1 MQWRQAPATVVIA
14 AATIIVSLVI
24 ISTGLLPA
32 ASLGGG
38 VIAARFAGA
47 ALPGDL
53 AIQVPIWLTPLSCTF
68 IHAGLAHLGF
78 NLVMFVYCA
87 AQAERVLG
95 SKALVL
101 LYVVGAYAAA
111 LGQWLL
117 APLSV
122 VPMIG
127 ASGAISAIVAAYALY
142 FGQRRVTAM
151 GPIPAGMVHVAWL
164 AVAWVGIQALIEV
177 AGMSVPGAGS
187 AGIAVGAHVGGFLA
201 GLALARPLLLW
212 RYRHA

>member
-1 MQWRQAPATVVIA
+1 MRWREAPATVAIA
-14 AATIIVSLVI
+14 AMTIIVSMVLI
-24 ISTGLLPA
+24 GSGLLPA

-38 VIAARFAGA
+38 VVAARFAGM
-47 ALPGDL
+47 ALPADL
-53 AIQVPIWLTPLSCTF
+53 AFQVPAWLTPLSCTF
-68 IHAGLAHLGF
+68 IHGGLAHLVL
-78 NLVMFVYCA
+78 NLVMFGYCG

-95 SKALVL
+95 SGPLIA

-127 ASGAISAIVAAYALY
+127 ASGAISAVVAAYALF
-142 FGQRRVTAM
+142 FGQRRAAAI
-151 GPIPAGMVHVAWL
+151 GPVPGGVVHVAWL
-164 AVAWVGIQALIEV
+164 AAAWIGIQTLV
-177 AGMSVPGAGS
+177 GLAGMSVPGAGG
-187 AGIAVGAHVGGFLA
+187 AGIAVGAHVGGFFA